1 MKVYSEREYLTV
13 VSWAVLYEWED
24 CFAKEWNTEVIPL
37 KNGLIQKIE
46 RRVRRYYHEINPKH
60 VWKYK
65 ISNLNEVGV
74 LIIMDAE
81 GYYMLPTENI
91 IPIYLDFARSMIDTI
106 ITATKDLPAFF
117 VASKDIY
124 NEMKDKGCHNVYF
137 IHQCVSDQY
146 NTGDILEKDIDV
158 IQIGRKNPVL
168 HEYMLKYCEDH
179 PDIEYIYQGQDA
191 SHEYISTTR
200 GNIGTLPGRREF
212 VDMMRRAKVSLVSTP
227 KCDNCR
233 NVFGGADLVTA
244 RFYES
249 AVFRCRM
256 IGRYTDNEETREL
269 ELEKVCPNVQ
279 DYNEFVTALEKYLDS
294 SSLSWNDYNDFI
306 SQNLASVR
314 ARYISDCIEKQQN

>member
-1 MKVYSEREYLTV
+1 MNVYSERGYLSV
-13 VSWAVLYEWED
+13 VSWDVLYEWED
-24 CFAKEWNTEVIPL
+24 CFAKEWATSVNPL
-37 KNGLIQKIE
+37 QNGLFEKIC
-46 RRVRRYYHEINPKH
+46 RRIRRYYHRFNPNY
-60 VWKYK
+60 VWKYEIK
-65 ISNLNEVGV
+65 DKEKQGV

-81 GYYMLPTENI
+81 GYYMLPTKNI
-91 IPIYLDFARSMIDTI
+91 IPIYLDFARNMVDTI
-106 ITATKDLPAFF
+106 MEATKNLPAFF

-124 NEMKDKGCHNVYF
+124 NEMRDKGCSNVFF

-146 NTGDILEKDIDV
+146 YSDQVIEKDIDV

-168 HEYMLKYCEDH
+168 HEYMLKYCNEH
-179 PDIEYIYQGQDA
+179 PDVEYVYQDQNA